1 MIRTERIDLEPAF
14 VLHSRR
20 YRETS
25 LLIEIFGRD
34 SGRLGVVARGALR
47 PKSRM
52 RGLLQ
57 PFIPLLLSWRGR
69 GDLATLTGAEAQ
81 GEIAPTQGSAALI
94 GFYVNELLLH
104 FLHRHDPEPNLFEI
118 YHRTLL
124 RIAGD
129 GDPEPPL
136 RIFEKR
142 LLQATGYALQ
152 LEREA
157 QSGARIVPKARY
169 IYRPDSG
176 PEPWDPRRH
185 SGVSISGATLLAL
198 SSEDLFERD
207 TLREAKHLMRRVIA
221 ARSGE
226 KTLISRNLW
235 RRRRSD
241 AVGYTEGERRR

>member
-25 LLIEIFGRD
+25 LLIEAFGHD
-34 SGRLGVVARGALR
+34 SGRLAVVARGALR

-57 PFIPLLLSWRGR
+57 PFIPLLISWRGR
-69 GDLATLTGAEAQ
+69 GELATLTAAEAQ
-81 GEIAPTQGSAALI
+81 GEIVPTQGSATLI

-104 FLHRHDPEPNLFEI
+104 FLHRHDPEPDLFET
-118 YHRTLL
+118 YRRTLQ
-124 RIAGD
+124 RIALEE
-129 GDPEPPL
+129 DPEPSL

-157 QSGARIVPKARY
+157 KSGARIVPDARY

-185 SGVSISGATLLAL
+185 SGAGISGETLLAL
-198 SSEDLFERD
+198 SEERLSKRD
-207 TLREAKHLMRRVIA
+207 TLREAKQLMRRVIFA
-221 ARSGE
+221 HSGE

-235 RRRRSD
+235 RRRRSSD
-241 AVGYTEGERRR
+241 AA

>member
-1 MIRTERIDLEPAF
+1 MIRSERIDLEPAF
-14 VLHSRR
+14 ILHSRR

-25 LLIEIFGRD
+25 LLIEAFGRD
-34 SGRLGVVARGALR
+34 SGRLGVVAKGALR

-81 GEIAPTQGSAALI
+81 GEIVPTPGATALI

-104 FLHRHDPEPNLFEI
+104 FLHRHDPEPNLFEV

-124 RIAGD
+124 RIACEE
-129 GDPEPPL
+129 DPEPSL

-157 QSGARIVPKARY
+157 VSGARIMPEGRY

-176 PEPWDPRRH
+176 PEPWDPHRH
-185 SGVSISGATLLAL
+185 GGVVISGATLLAL
-198 SSEDLFERD
+198 SSEELLERD
-207 TLREAKHLMRRVIA
+207 TLREAKQLMRRVIA

-235 RRRRSD
+235 PRRRPD
-241 AVGYTEGERRR
+241 TA